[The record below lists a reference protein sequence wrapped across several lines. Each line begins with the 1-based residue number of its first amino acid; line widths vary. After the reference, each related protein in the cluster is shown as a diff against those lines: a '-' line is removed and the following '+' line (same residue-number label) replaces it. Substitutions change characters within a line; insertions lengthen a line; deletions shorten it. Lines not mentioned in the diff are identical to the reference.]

1 MTIADPGYQPGV
13 FVSGIVVGR
22 STTVQKRTE
31 TLESRIIHGPV
42 VILIG
47 SRITGERPCPRRDR
61 RSPVVDDINLAA

>member
-1 MTIADPGYQPGV
+1 MTFADPGKRPGRFV
-13 FVSGIVVGR
+13 FGLVGR

-47 SRITGERPCPRRDR
+47 TRITGERPCPRRDR
-61 RSPVVDDINLAA
+61 RSPVVDDSNLVA